1 MSDPTSVDHPTSPSP
16 PLPVPRRE
24 PMFNLPGVIVVSCI
38 VLVGLH
44 ALRAIV
50 SVETDNQIVAYL
62 AFMPA
67 RVSIALHLASAQV
80 TDAYNAAVEHS
91 PIMAAQ
97 IDFLVGDGHLRWW
110 TFLTYALLHG
120 SWAHVGFNCVWLVA
134 FGSAVARRFTALRF
148 LSLMAVAAVA
158 GALLDYA
165 VDVASFQI
173 VIGASAAVS
182 GAMGAATRFVFRPSD
197 EPTRIFD
204 RAKLDEAFRQPALT
218 LRQTFTTKTAL
229 VFIIFWFVTNLLF
242 GYFPALGG
250 MGDGP
255 IAWQAHIGGFLV
267 GLLLFPLFDR
277 RPVVAPAAVASAST
291 IDREDTAVL
300 PPGSDERVP

>member
-1 MSDPTSVDHPTSPSP
+1 
-16 PLPVPRRE
+16 
-24 PMFNLPGVIVVSCI
+24 MFNLPGIVVACCV
-38 VLVGLH
+38 VLIGIH

-50 SVETDNQIVAYL
+50 SVETDNQIVADL

-67 RVSIALHLASAQV
+67 RVSIALHLASDQITA
-80 TDAYNAAVEHS
+80 AYNATVDHN
-91 PIMAAQ
+91 PLMAAQ
-97 IDFLVGDGHLRWW
+97 IDFLVGDGHPRWW

-134 FGSAVARRFTALRF
+134 FGSAVARRFTSVRF
-148 LSLMAVAAVA
+148 LLLMVVAAVA

-165 VDVASFQI
+165 ANVASFQI

-204 RAKLDEAFRQPALT
+204 RARLHEAFRQPALT
-218 LRQTFTTKTAL
+218 LRQTFETKTAL

-250 MGDGP
+250 MGDSP

-267 GLLLFPLFDR
+267 GLLLFPLFEGGTISTPEDAADA
-277 RPVVAPAAVASAST
+277 PV
-291 IDREDTAVL
+291 DREDTAML
-300 PPGSDERVP
+300 PPDADRDAR